1 MEIRKIQ
8 YLKLS
13 VFLAVAVSI
22 DSLLLSL
29 VQMMNGFLIVDSE
42 RGFSSVSLCFPLNN
56 WRCANWPIMSL
67 RSVKNLS
74 QRMTL
79 A

>member
-29 VQMMNGFLIVDSE
+29 VQMMNGFPIVDSE
-42 RGFSSVSLCFPLNN
+42 RGFSSVSLYFLLNS
-56 WRCANWPIMSL
+56 W
-67 RSVKNLS
+67 
-74 QRMTL
+74 
-79 A
+79 

>member
-1 MEIRKIQ
+1 MCSEACFESCSGLECFDLMEIRKIQ

-29 VQMMNGFLIVDSE
+29 VQMMNGFPIVDSE
-42 RGFSSVSLCFPLNN
+42 RGFSSVSLYFLLNS
-56 WRCANWPIMSL
+56 W
-67 RSVKNLS
+67 
-74 QRMTL
+74 
-79 A
+79 

>member
-13 VFLAVAVSI
+13 VFLAVVVAVSI

-29 VQMMNGFLIVDSE
+29 VQIMNGFPILDSE
-42 RGFSSVSLCFPLNN
+42 RGFSSVSLYFLLNS
-56 WRCANWPIMSL
+56 W
-67 RSVKNLS
+67 
-74 QRMTL
+74 
-79 A
+79 